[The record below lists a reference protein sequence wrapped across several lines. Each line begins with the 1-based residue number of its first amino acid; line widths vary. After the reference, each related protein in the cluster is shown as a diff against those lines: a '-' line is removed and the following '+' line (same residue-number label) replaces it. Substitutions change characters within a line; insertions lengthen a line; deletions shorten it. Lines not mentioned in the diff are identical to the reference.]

1 MAAIVVI
8 WRSLE
13 SCNFTEPM
21 GLIPHDLLRLRDPR
35 DLVYRVP
42 PPSWSG
48 EALSQVPWV
57 VVRRAPFENELI
69 PVGVRGKNRSERFAA
84 FAHAATVV
92 QYVSPEDLASC
103 QAWREA
109 ARREELSALRALPKI
124 HAALQGFG
132 LSWGPVGSVGF
143 ELATAFPA
151 ANCSSDLDLIIRMND
166 LLVPRVAEELIAVVE
181 DAGARVDVLLET
193 RAGAIALAEYVGS
206 GPNLLL
212 RTVNGPRLVARL
224 G

>member
-1 MAAIVVI
+1 
-8 WRSLE
+8 
-13 SCNFTEPM
+13 M

-35 DLVYRVP
+35 DLVYRTP
-42 PPSWSG
+42 PPSWSD

-69 PVGVRGKNRSERFAA
+69 PVGIRGKNRSERFAA

-92 QYVSPEDLASC
+92 QRVSPEDLVCC

-109 ARREELSALRALPKI
+109 ARREEFPALRALPKI
-124 HAALQGFG
+124 QIALQALG

-151 ANCSSDLDLIIRMND
+151 ANCSSDLDLIIRLND
-166 LLVPRVAEELIAVVE
+166 ILVPRVAEELVAVIE
-181 DAGARVDVLLET
+181 DAGARADVLLET
-193 RAGAIALAEYVGS
+193 KAGAIALAEYVGS
-206 GPNLLL
+206 GPNLVL
-212 RTVNGPRLVARL
+212 RTVNGPRLARKNHAKGRSHEL
-224 G
+224 SAG